1 MSLAFKAPFAQ
12 AAAEVSLQR
21 LKGDFKAPVLAPC
34 EPWASQYQEPKMRY
48 KFLILRGGSQSGKS
62 TLAKSLGDIFGLGK
76 PFIQTV
82 QDAEAA
88 DLKGFDRQQ
97 YGYILFDNINSM
109 EFVLSQRA
117 LFQAIAMFTSWLSPR
132 LASIRTPFGS
142 LKSRLLA
149 QWTCQQPGTAVSR
162 GWLPICTKCCLTG
175 PATCRPQSLEHCGP
189 RAKAV

>member
-1 MSLAFKAPFAQ
+1 MHEERGRLLEQQ

-21 LKGDFKAPVLAPC
+21 LKGDFKAPVLARC

-117 LFQAIAMFTSWLSPR
+117 LFQANCDVHQ
-132 LASIRTPFGS
+132 
-142 LKSRLLA
+142 LA
-149 QWTCQQPGTAVSR
+149 QSKTGIYSYAVWLFKIPIVGTVDMSATWDSR
-162 GWLPICTKCCLTG
+162 EPWLAANMHEVLLDG
-175 PATCRPQSLEHCGP
+175 PCYLPPAEP
-189 RAKAV
+189 

>member
-1 MSLAFKAPFAQ
+1 MLDHDALVPESD
-12 AAAEVSLQR
+12 ER
-21 LKGDFKAPVLAPC
+21 LDELPGFLITRTQGCGIKGFLPTSVIQGIPLLLTARC
-34 EPWASQYQEPKMRY
+34 EPWASQCQEPKMRY

-117 LFQAIAMFTSWLSPR
+117 LFQANCDVHQ
-132 LASIRTPFGS
+132 
-142 LKSRLLA
+142 LA
-149 QWTCQQPGTAVSR
+149 QS
-162 GWLPICTKCCLTG
+162 KTG
-175 PATCRPQSLEHCGP
+175 I
-189 RAKAV
+189 